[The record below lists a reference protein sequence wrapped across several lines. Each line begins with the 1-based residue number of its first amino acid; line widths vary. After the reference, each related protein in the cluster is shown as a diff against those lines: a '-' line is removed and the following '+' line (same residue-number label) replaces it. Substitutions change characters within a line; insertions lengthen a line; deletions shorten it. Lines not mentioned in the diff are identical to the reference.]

1 MKTPAIAIL
10 AAALAATP
18 ATAETYLC
26 RSDRGAEVAV
36 QAAGNRLAIDDGKLR
51 TLCGRG
57 GDGRC
62 TRTDS
67 GYAYAGP
74 AGTIAFVPAS
84 PVFRAPPA
92 LRVRAPG
99 EATTTNYFCR
109 VADARVARRFG
120 R

>member
-18 ATAETYLC
+18 AAAETYLC
-26 RSDRGAEVAV
+26 RSDRGTVAV
-36 QAAGNRLAIDDGKLR
+36 QASGNRLAMDDGKIR

-62 TRTDS
+62 TRSDS
-67 GYAYAGP
+67 GYDYAGP
-74 AGTIAFVPAS
+74 AGTIVFVPAS

-99 EATTTNYFCR
+99 EAITTNYLCR

>member
-1 MKTPAIAIL
+1 MKTPAIVIL
-10 AAALAATP
+10 AAALTTTP
-18 ATAETYLC
+18 AAAETYLC
-26 RSDRGAEVAV
+26 RSDRGTEVAV
-36 QAAGNRLAIDDGKLR
+36 QAAGNRLAMDDGKIR

-62 TRTDS
+62 TRSDS
-67 GYAYAGP
+67 GYDYAGP
-74 AGTIAFVPAS
+74 AGIIVFVPAS

-99 EATTTNYFCR
+99 EATPTTYLCQ